1 MNEQLQKFYR
11 QSIEYTNTDE
21 CLDMPNKQVQR
32 LILAKYAELIIRE
45 CLVILNQN
53 NPRPPGTVILYPMDQ
68 DQHFDTGWQVAVET
82 KQARIKQHFGVE
94 E

>member
-32 LILAKYAELIIRE
+32 LILTKYAELIVQKCMDICQE
-45 CLVILNQN
+45 LVDDGLSEAETPKWMIKE
-53 NPRPPGTVILYPMDQ
+53 
-68 DQHFDTGWQVAVET
+68 HF
-82 KQARIKQHFGVE
+82 FGVE